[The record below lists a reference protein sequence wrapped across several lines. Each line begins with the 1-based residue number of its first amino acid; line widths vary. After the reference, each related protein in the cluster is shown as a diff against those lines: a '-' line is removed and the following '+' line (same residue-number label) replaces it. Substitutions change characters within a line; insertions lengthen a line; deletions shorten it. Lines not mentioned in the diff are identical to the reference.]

1 MAFAQRAAATLRA
14 AVPHGTRSYSPGLKR
29 LAPQRLLSTRAL
41 VRTPAVGP
49 THHAFGRTSVPNLRP
64 KSSSRL
70 TGRTQQPPLGTGATL
85 DQQAPLVI
93 GIRREDKNRWERRVA
108 LVPDD
113 IARLVQSTGARVL
126 VQPSTNRVFPD
137 AAFVQAG
144 AQVQED
150 LNEADVIFGI
160 KEIPQHLL
168 LPNKTYLTFA
178 HIHKGQPYNLPT
190 LKTIL
195 DKRIRLIDYEL
206 ITDDAGKRTVLFGR
220 QAGWAGT
227 IDGLHGLGQRLLAMG
242 YHTPFLF
249 VSMAHTY
256 PDFDHARR
264 AVETVGDLIRH
275 HGLPRELGPMT
286 FAIAGT
292 GSVSGGAQEI
302 LDLLPNSHVATAD
315 LPELARNANFDNSQV
330 YVVPL
335 KREDYLKG
343 PGNQPLDADD
353 FYQHPHRYHST
364 FHSEVAPYISVI
376 INGLFWKEGHPRLL
390 TTAQLKALQQ
400 DPALRYRLLAI
411 ADIGC
416 EINGP
421 FEFAS
426 HFTSIDRPFYYV
438 DAVSG
443 TEHHD
448 EAKPGVQILG
458 VENLPAELPLESS
471 RHFSQALEPLIPDLL
486 RGNFDTPVLQRASLA
501 ADGQLMPVTQALKSQ
516 LAALGTPS
524 GSLVTDGP
532 ASIQVHSN
540 EPRRVLL
547 VGSGMVAKPLV
558 EYLTRSSNV
567 HVTVA
572 SNAAHE
578 AQALTQGKANVTSA
592 LLDVADPAQ
601 VTQLLQKA
609 NVLVSLVPAPL
620 HPRLAA
626 LCIQHG
632 KHMVTASYISPE
644 MRALDSQARAANVLV
659 LNEIG
664 LDPGIDHLTAMRI
677 IDDVH
682 CRGGKVTSFI
692 SWCGGLPAPEA
703 SNNPLGYKFSW
714 SPRGVLTAGL
724 NSALFRMNGRT
735 HAIPGDQLLARGFP
749 DVPLYRGFALEG
761 VANRNSLQYLDT
773 YNLGQPED
781 IDTMLRGTLRYKGY
795 SELMAALTRLGAL
808 NLDPAS
814 GGEYT
819 QWPQYLCHLL
829 TGNPHARLSR
839 DECQALVAKRLD
851 TLPTDATVHHVMA
864 GLDWLGLLSPASN
877 TGTSSFGALAGRSPT
892 ALDTLSR
899 LLQAKMRYNPLERD
913 MVNLYHEI
921 EAQFPNGQRELHTS
935 RLVAYG
941 DPTGDTAMAKTVGL
955 PAAIATGLI
964 LRGQLAPLTGIHA
977 PVYGSI
983 YNPVLA
989 KLTAEGV
996 NIVDNMVPN
1005 GVSMRKSMQW
1015 LGGTL

>member
-1 MAFAQRAAATLRA
+1 MAFAQRAVACLGL
-14 AVPHGTRSYSPGLKR
+14 AVRRGAHRCSSGLSL
-29 LAPQRLLSTRAL
+29 LASQRLLSTRPLFKA
-41 VRTPAVGP
+41 PAVGP
-49 THHAFGRTSVPNLRP
+49 SQVCSRVSEVKLQPSKL
-64 KSSSRL
+64 SRL
-70 TGRTQQPPLGTGATL
+70 TGCAQQRSLSTGAVL
-85 DQQAPLVI
+85 CQQAPLVI

-113 IARLVQSTGARVL
+113 IARLVESTGARVL

-137 AAFVQAG
+137 AAFTQAG

-150 LNEADVIFGI
+150 LSEADVIFGI

-168 LPNKTYLTFA
+168 MPNKTYLTFA

-206 ITDDAGKRTVLFGR
+206 ITDDMGKRTVLFGR

-264 AVETVGDLIRH
+264 AVETVGHLIRQ
-275 HGLPRELGPMT
+275 HGLPRELGPLT

-302 LDLLPNSHVATAD
+302 LDLLPNCQVAAAD
-315 LPELARNANFDNSQV
+315 LPGLTQDTNFDHSQI

-335 KREDYLKG
+335 KRANYLKG
-343 PGNQPLDADD
+343 PGNQPLDSDD
-353 FYQHPHRYHST
+353 FYQYPHKCHST

-390 TTAQLKALQQ
+390 TTAQLKTLQQ

-421 FEFAS
+421 FEFVS

-471 RHFSQALEPLIPDLL
+471 RHFSQALAPLMPELL
-486 RGNFDTPVLQRASLA
+486 RGNFDAPVLQRASLA
-501 ADGQLMPVTQALKSQ
+501 ADGHLMPVTQALKSR
-516 LAALGTPS
+516 LAALDTSPD
-524 GSLVTDGP
+524 SLPTDRP
-532 ASIQVHSN
+532 ASIQVRAN

-558 EYLTRSSNV
+558 EYLTRSLDI

-578 AQALTQGKANVTSA
+578 AQALTQGKTNATNA
-592 LLDVADPAQ
+592 LLDVGDPAQ
-601 VTQLLQKA
+601 VTRLLHKA
-609 NVLVSLVPAPL
+609 DVLVSLVPAPL

-644 MRALDSQARAANVLV
+644 MRALDSQARAASLLV

-677 IDDVH
+677 IDDVQD
-682 CRGGKVTSFI
+682 RGGKVVSFI

-724 NSALFRMNGRT
+724 NPALFRMNGRT

-749 DVPLYRGFALEG
+749 NVPLYRGLALEG

-781 IDTMLRGTLRYKGY
+781 IDTMFRGTLRYQGY

-814 GGEYT
+814 GGDYT

-829 TGNPHARLSR
+829 TGDPHARLSR
-839 DECQALVAKRLD
+839 DECHALVAKRLD
-851 TLPTDATVHHVMA
+851 VLPTDATVHRVMS
-864 GLDWLGLLSPASN
+864 GLDWLGLFSLTSN
-877 TGTSSFGALAGRSPT
+877 ANLGRPNALPGRSPT

-899 LLQAKMRYNPLERD
+899 LLQARMGYDPLERD
-913 MVNLYHEI
+913 MVNLFHEI

-941 DPTGDTAMAKTVGL
+941 DPAGDTAMAKTVGL
-955 PAAIATGLI
+955 PAAIATELI
-964 LRGQLAPLTGIHA
+964 LRGQLASLTGVHA
-977 PVYGSI
+977 PVYGSV
-983 YNPVLA
+983 YNLVLA
-989 KLTAEGV
+989 KLAAENV
-996 NIVDNMVPN
+996 NIIDDMVAN
-1005 GVSMRKSMQW
+1005 GVSMRKSLQW